1 VALLQLTLSL
11 LRKNNMKDVFLGAI
25 TDEVVQYDGSGVVQP
40 QSSKRPD
47 DVSVTDPNTG
57 DVITPDNKDDDEDMP
72 ETSNNWIM
80 YLGVGIMAYDN
91 YYLRKNNHG
100 KILSNSLRGLPPRYS
115 NWISRL
121 RRIQK
126 GAL

>member
-1 VALLQLTLSL
+1 
-11 LRKNNMKDVFLGAI
+11 MKDIFLGAI

-57 DVITPDNKDDDEDMP
+57 DVITPNDPNKDDEDMP

-80 YLGVGIMAYDN
+80 YLGVGIMAYV
-91 YYLRKNNHG
+91 LLFRK
-100 KILSNSLRGLPPRYS
+100 K
-115 NWISRL
+115 
-121 RRIQK
+121 
-126 GAL
+126 